1 MSDDLEER
9 LRAWSAALAAE
20 LGLDPATD
28 VPVEAILDV
37 ARDAAHGVMRP
48 AAPVSAY
55 LLALAVAAGADP
67 RDAAGTVARLA
78 SGWPQ
83 GA

>member
-1 MSDDLEER
+1 MEQLGT
-9 LRAWSAALAAE
+9 WSRALAAE
-20 LGLDPATD
+20 LGLDPATN

-37 ARDAAHGVMRP
+37 ARDAAHGVLRP

-55 LLALAVAAGADP
+55 LLALAVANGTDPVVGAE
-67 RDAAGTVARLA
+67 TVARLA

-83 GA
+83 GT

>member
-1 MSDDLEER
+1 MEQLQ
-9 LRAWSAALAAE
+9 AWSTALAAE
-20 LGLDPATD
+20 LGLDPSTD

-37 ARDAAHGVMRP
+37 ARDAAHGVLRP

-67 RDAAGTVARLA
+67 QAAAATVARLA

-83 GA
+83 QA